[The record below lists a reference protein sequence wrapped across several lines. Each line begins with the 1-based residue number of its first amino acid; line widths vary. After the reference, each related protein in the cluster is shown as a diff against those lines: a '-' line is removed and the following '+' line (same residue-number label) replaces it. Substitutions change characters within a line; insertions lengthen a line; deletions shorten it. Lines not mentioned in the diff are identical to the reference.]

1 MQTYSILGENLI
13 ANESFSRP
21 YNNAVNVFFGQS
33 TPDSAKIHW
42 IEQEKNYKARTLGGH
57 SQERRKIS
65 TSDAPTAPTH
75 RPGEGA
81 PDRLPLGQQRNY
93 NQDRPKPNPNIRTP
107 NTTLATSLGLRREG
121 EKDGTTLPS
130 RPSNVASLCKLGRQ
144 HKRTWHLE

>member
-21 YNNAVNVFFGQS
+21 YNNAVNVFFRTIHTRQRE
-33 TPDSAKIHW
+33 DSLNRAG
-42 IEQEKNYKARTLGGH
+42 KNYKARTLGGH

-130 RPSNVASLCKLGRQ
+130 RPSNVANLCKLGRQ
-144 HKRTWHLE
+144 HKRT